1 MQTGKKRE
9 KKRENKKTKQKKQQQ
24 SKAADLEY
32 QHLLV
37 CLIKKNRTFSKK
49 NELVWSLYASIPN
62 NSVSILI

>member
-9 KKRENKKTKQKKQQQ
+9 NKKKQKQQQQ

-49 NELVWSLYASIPN
+49 K
-62 NSVSILI
+62 

>member
-37 CLIKKNRTFSKK
+37 CLIKKTELSPKK
-49 NELVWSLYASIPN
+49 MN
-62 NSVSILI
+62 

>member
-9 KKRENKKTKQKKQQQ
+9 NKKKQKQQQQ

-37 CLIKKNRTFSKK
+37 CLIKKNELSPKK
-49 NELVWSLYASIPN
+49 IN
-62 NSVSILI
+62 